1 MKLAVVDSNVIFSGL
16 RSSRGFSFDVIQA
29 LRQGSFKS
37 VLTAPLLFEYED
49 LLRRGGIAHLND
61 RDINEFLDWFASVS
75 SLHEVFYLWRPL
87 LPDPE
92 DDHVLEAAV
101 AAGAGV
107 AEFVVVVV
115 KGGVVVRV
123 GGRGRGV
130 GGCCGE
136 EGGVV
141 CCRDRERA
149 RAPRQRWRLPR

>member
-49 LLRRGGIAHLND
+49 L
-61 RDINEFLDWFASVS
+61 DWFASVS

-101 AAGAGV
+101 AAGAGCIV
-107 AEFVVVVV
+107 TFNVRDFAPAAAFGVDVVTPAEFIALIA
-115 KGGVVVRV
+115 
-123 GGRGRGV
+123 
-130 GGCCGE
+130 E
-136 EGGVV
+136 T
-141 CCRDRERA
+141 
-149 RAPRQRWRLPR
+149 

>member
-29 LRQGSFKS
+29 LRQGRFKS
-37 VLTAPLLFEYED
+37 VLTEPLLFEYEG

-101 AAGAGV
+101 AAGAGCIV
-107 AEFVVVVV
+107 TFNVRDFAPAAAFGVDVVTPAEFIALIA
-115 KGGVVVRV
+115 
-123 GGRGRGV
+123 
-130 GGCCGE
+130 E
-136 EGGVV
+136 T
-141 CCRDRERA
+141 
-149 RAPRQRWRLPR
+149 

>member
-101 AAGAGV
+101 AAGAGCIV
-107 AEFVVVVV
+107 TFNVLDFAPAAAFGVDVVTPAEFISLIA
-115 KGGVVVRV
+115 
-123 GGRGRGV
+123 
-130 GGCCGE
+130 E
-136 EGGVV
+136 T
-141 CCRDRERA
+141 
-149 RAPRQRWRLPR
+149 

>member
-16 RSSRGFSFDVIQA
+16 RSSRGYSFDVIQA
-29 LRQGSFKS
+29 LRRGVFKS

-101 AAGAGV
+101 AAGAGCIV
-107 AEFVVVVV
+107 TFNVRDFAPAAAFGVDVVTPAEFIALIA
-115 KGGVVVRV
+115 
-123 GGRGRGV
+123 
-130 GGCCGE
+130 E
-136 EGGVV
+136 
-141 CCRDRERA
+141 A
-149 RAPRQRWRLPR
+149 

>member
-29 LRQGSFKS
+29 LRQGRFKS

-101 AAGAGV
+101 AAGAGCIV
-107 AEFVVVVV
+107 TFNVRDLAPAAAFGVDVVTPAEFIALIA
-115 KGGVVVRV
+115 
-123 GGRGRGV
+123 
-130 GGCCGE
+130 E
-136 EGGVV
+136 T
-141 CCRDRERA
+141 
-149 RAPRQRWRLPR
+149 

>member
-49 LLRRGGIAHLND
+49 LLRRGAIAHLND

-101 AAGAGV
+101 AAGAGCIV
-107 AEFVVVVV
+107 TFNVRDFAPAAAFGVDVVTPAEFIALIA
-115 KGGVVVRV
+115 
-123 GGRGRGV
+123 
-130 GGCCGE
+130 E
-136 EGGVV
+136 T
-141 CCRDRERA
+141 
-149 RAPRQRWRLPR
+149 

>member
-29 LRQGSFKS
+29 LRQGRFKS

-101 AAGAGV
+101 AAGAGCIV
-107 AEFVVVVV
+107 TFNVRDFAPAAAFGVDVVTPAEFNALIA
-115 KGGVVVRV
+115 
-123 GGRGRGV
+123 
-130 GGCCGE
+130 E
-136 EGGVV
+136 T
-141 CCRDRERA
+141 
-149 RAPRQRWRLPR
+149 

>member
-16 RSSRGFSFDVIQA
+16 RSSRGYSFDVIQA
-29 LRQGSFKS
+29 LRQGRFKS

-75 SLHEVFYLWRPL
+75 ALHEVFYLWRPL

-101 AAGAGV
+101 AAGAGCIV
-107 AEFVVVVV
+107 TFNVRDFAPAAAFGVDVVTPAEFIALIA
-115 KGGVVVRV
+115 
-123 GGRGRGV
+123 
-130 GGCCGE
+130 E
-136 EGGVV
+136 T
-141 CCRDRERA
+141 
-149 RAPRQRWRLPR
+149 

>member
-61 RDINEFLDWFASVS
+61 RDINEFLDWLASVS

-101 AAGAGV
+101 AAGAGCIV
-107 AEFVVVVV
+107 TFNVRDFAPAAAFGVDVVTPAEFIALIA
-115 KGGVVVRV
+115 
-123 GGRGRGV
+123 
-130 GGCCGE
+130 E
-136 EGGVV
+136 T
-141 CCRDRERA
+141 
-149 RAPRQRWRLPR
+149 

>member
-101 AAGAGV
+101 AAGAGCIV
-107 AEFVVVVV
+107 TFNVRDFAPAAAFGVDVVTPAEFISLIA
-115 KGGVVVRV
+115 
-123 GGRGRGV
+123 
-130 GGCCGE
+130 E
-136 EGGVV
+136 T
-141 CCRDRERA
+141 
-149 RAPRQRWRLPR
+149 

>member
-16 RSSRGFSFDVIQA
+16 RSSRGFSFAVIQA
-29 LRQGSFKS
+29 LRQCRFKS

-101 AAGAGV
+101 AAGAGCIV
-107 AEFVVVVV
+107 TFNVRDFAPAAAFGVDVVTPAEFIALIA
-115 KGGVVVRV
+115 
-123 GGRGRGV
+123 
-130 GGCCGE
+130 E
-136 EGGVV
+136 T
-141 CCRDRERA
+141 
-149 RAPRQRWRLPR
+149 

>member
-16 RSSRGFSFDVIQA
+16 RSSRGYSFDVIQA
-29 LRQGSFKS
+29 LRQGVFKS

-101 AAGAGV
+101 AAGAGCIV
-107 AEFVVVVV
+107 TFNVRDFAPAAAFGVDVVTPAEFIALIA
-115 KGGVVVRV
+115 KT
-123 GGRGRGV
+123 
-130 GGCCGE
+130 
-136 EGGVV
+136 
-141 CCRDRERA
+141 
-149 RAPRQRWRLPR
+149 

>member
-1 MKLAVVDSNVIFSGL
+1 M

-29 LRQGSFKS
+29 LRQGRFKS

-101 AAGAGV
+101 AAGAGCIV
-107 AEFVVVVV
+107 TFNVRDFAPAAAFGVDVVTPAEFNALIA
-115 KGGVVVRV
+115 
-123 GGRGRGV
+123 
-130 GGCCGE
+130 E
-136 EGGVV
+136 T
-141 CCRDRERA
+141 
-149 RAPRQRWRLPR
+149 

>member
-29 LRQGSFKS
+29 LRQGRFKS

-75 SLHEVFYLWRPL
+75 SLHEVFYLWRPM

-101 AAGAGV
+101 AAGAGCIV
-107 AEFVVVVV
+107 TFNVRDFAPAAAFGVDVVTPAEFIALIA
-115 KGGVVVRV
+115 
-123 GGRGRGV
+123 
-130 GGCCGE
+130 E
-136 EGGVV
+136 T
-141 CCRDRERA
+141 
-149 RAPRQRWRLPR
+149 

>member
-29 LRQGSFKS
+29 LRQGRFKS

-49 LLRRGGIAHLND
+49 LLRRGGVAHLND

-101 AAGAGV
+101 AAGAGCIV
-107 AEFVVVVV
+107 TFNVRDFAPAAAFGVDVVTPAEFIALIA
-115 KGGVVVRV
+115 
-123 GGRGRGV
+123 
-130 GGCCGE
+130 E
-136 EGGVV
+136 T
-141 CCRDRERA
+141 
-149 RAPRQRWRLPR
+149 

>member
-101 AAGAGV
+101 AAGAGCIV
-107 AEFVVVVV
+107 TFNVRDFAPAAAFGVDVVTPAEFIALIA
-115 KGGVVVRV
+115 
-123 GGRGRGV
+123 
-130 GGCCGE
+130 E
-136 EGGVV
+136 T
-141 CCRDRERA
+141 
-149 RAPRQRWRLPR
+149 